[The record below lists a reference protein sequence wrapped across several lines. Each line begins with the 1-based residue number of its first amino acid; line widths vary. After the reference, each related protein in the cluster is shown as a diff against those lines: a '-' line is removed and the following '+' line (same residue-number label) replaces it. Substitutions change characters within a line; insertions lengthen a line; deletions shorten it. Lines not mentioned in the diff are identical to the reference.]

1 MWVLRCTDNSSLR
14 SLQHARGADCLC
26 LFAGRR
32 RSYFCYSTAMCKGVL
47 RVKIQRQIQKH
58 RVSKSPCVN
67 PRSNPCACGCEHPL
81 SSTSTC
87 RAQIG
92 GDQGSPETQLRESP
106 SEGKAAGST
115 EGTCHFAHGRRP
127 VRSLAGALPAA
138 RLLRGSA
145 QKEPAP
151 MPMPEGE
158 RGRHKGPLSAETCR
172 FGRPLSY
179 SWAILFDVMDCLH
192 VSVSNHKLHFV
203 LLSTILYFP
212 YSVPWPWLGAS
223 SQNTRRCQ
231 GKFSRWWKS
240 CQA

>member
-1 MWVLRCTDNSSLR
+1 MWVLRCTDNSSLC

-58 RVSKSPCVN
+58 RVSKSPRVN

-81 SSTSTC
+81 SSTSTR

-115 EGTCHFAHGRRP
+115 EGTCPCAHGRRP

-138 RLLRGSA
+138 WLLRGSA
-145 QKEPAP
+145 QKEPPRRRCRRESEAATKDP
-151 MPMPEGE
+151 FQLKPAGL
-158 RGRHKGPLSAETCR
+158 GDLSPTAGQFCLMLWTVCTYQ
-172 FGRPLSY
+172 SQTT
-179 SWAILFDVMDCLH
+179 SSILF
-192 VSVSNHKLHFV
+192 S
-203 LLSTILYFP
+203 
-212 YSVPWPWLGAS
+212 
-223 SQNTRRCQ
+223 
-231 GKFSRWWKS
+231 
-240 CQA
+240 